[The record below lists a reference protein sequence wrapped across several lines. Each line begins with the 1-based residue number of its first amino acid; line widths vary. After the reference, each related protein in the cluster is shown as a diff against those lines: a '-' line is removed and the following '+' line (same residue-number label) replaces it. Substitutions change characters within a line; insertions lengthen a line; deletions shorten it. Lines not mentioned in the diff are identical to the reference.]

1 MIENIRTHP
10 YTRAVCLK
18 TARLFERR
26 AAKDLVQAQHWAD
39 GGVSD
44 RAREF
49 QSRARLAQ
57 ARANAWH
64 LRAKNAPTN
73 NEPRANAALKPKA
86 LSRPAVG
93 DYSFLPPE

>member
-10 YTRAVCLK
+10 YTPAVCLE

-26 AAKDLVQAQHWAD
+26 AAKDLVQAQRWAD
-39 GGVSD
+39 EGLSD

-57 ARANAWH
+57 ERANAWH
-64 LRAKNAPTN
+64 LRARNALTN
-73 NEPRANAALKPKA
+73 NEPRGHAGP
-86 LSRPAVG
+86 
-93 DYSFLPPE
+93 